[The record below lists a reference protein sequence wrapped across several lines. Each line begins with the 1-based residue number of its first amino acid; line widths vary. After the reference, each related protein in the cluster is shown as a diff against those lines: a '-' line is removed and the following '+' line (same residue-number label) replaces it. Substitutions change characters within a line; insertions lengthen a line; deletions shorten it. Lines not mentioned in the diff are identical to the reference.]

1 MYEML
6 SKVADVT
13 ETLLTSQEV
22 DSRVAV
28 LSFGSGVNAASA
40 GFFEGSNAAHA
51 GEVIRGLSCEGRTN
65 YTAGLEKAV
74 DYLRMAQ
81 SLGRSVSVVFLSD
94 GEANEDTE
102 GIPVAAQAIQAL
114 GVSTIGVLYKREP
127 TEQEKTYMDQA
138 CTEFY
143 LAEDTDGFSRAVN
156 RTIYDAFRTFTLTD
170 VVGEDFQTI
179 QQAAIQVTGGTA
191 TLAEDGRTVTWDLS
205 GTEPYETYTMTL
217 HLTLAPGQDGT
228 YPAGTFAT
236 NQGESVLREQGTEKV
251 QNQVASPQLRRG
263 IQDGGGGG
271 GGGERPGIPSAMIPG
286 EELPTRRNSTPA
298 ERRSCWKKYRH
309 RRGIP
314 SPAGMG
320 RKH

>member
-1 MYEML
+1 
-6 SKVADVT
+6 
-13 ETLLTSQEV
+13 
-22 DSRVAV
+22 
-28 LSFGSGVNAASA
+28 
-40 GFFEGSNAAHA
+40 
-51 GEVIRGLSCEGRTN
+51 
-65 YTAGLEKAV
+65 
-74 DYLRMAQ
+74 
-81 SLGRSVSVVFLSD
+81 
-94 GEANEDTE
+94 
-102 GIPVAAQAIQAL
+102 
-114 GVSTIGVLYKREP
+114 
-127 TEQEKTYMDQA
+127 MDQA

-286 EELPTRRNSTPA
+286 EEPPTRPEQYPGGTKVLLEKVPTREGYTFTGWYGEETLSKRLTEVTMTSDRTVYAGCRPHRCRICSTEQITLP
-298 ERRSCWKKYRH
+298 
-309 RRGIP
+309 
-314 SPAGMG
+314 M
-320 RKH
+320 

>member
-1 MYEML
+1 MEIQAAYAPDRQRDFVFVLDTSTSMEQVNGQGAALNKMYEML

-40 GFFEGSNAAHA
+40 GFFQEANAAHA

-102 GIPVAAQAIQAL
+102 GIPAAAQAIQAL

-217 HLTLAPGQDGT
+217 HLTLAPG
-228 YPAGTFAT
+228 
-236 NQGESVLREQGTEKV
+236 
-251 QNQVASPQLRRG
+251 
-263 IQDGGGGG
+263 
-271 GGGERPGIPSAMIPG
+271 
-286 EELPTRRNSTPA
+286 
-298 ERRSCWKKYRH
+298 
-309 RRGIP
+309 
-314 SPAGMG
+314 
-320 RKH
+320 